1 MMSQGINRSEK
12 FVYHICRQSF
22 LSIWSYANPKNK
34 EKNQE
39 LCDILIVCD
48 PDIVIFSVKEIG
60 VTNSGDLSTDW
71 ARWRKRAIESSV
83 KQIYGAERWIEK
95 ASHVVRS
102 DNSEGLAFPDPR
114 NRRIHRIAVALG
126 GEGKMPVQFGDF
138 GNGFVHVFDDI
149 SFQIIMSELDTITD
163 FVRYL
168 TAKEK
173 FYQSKIKTI
182 FHGGEEDLLA
192 YYLLHGKEFQKN
204 YDVCV
209 IDDDLWSSF
218 IRKPEY
224 RTKKDADV
232 DSYIWDRLTR
242 ILSDD
247 ILHGH
252 VEFGPHLSESEIAI
266 RVMAREDRFN
276 RRILG
281 KSFNEFYE
289 LAKQNKVRS
298 RIALGMSKVT
308 YVFLAMRH
316 GEDRKF
322 RVAELGGRCY
332 VARGLHQ
339 ERYTVIGLATEKFK
353 EGMGFSFDL
362 MYLHKA
368 SWSDEDQHQMEVAQK
383 EFGYFV
389 CPLAQSTHEDEYP
402 D

>member
-1 MMSQGINRSEK
+1 MNQGINRSEK
-12 FVYHICRQSF
+12 FVYHVCNQSF
-22 LSIWSYANPKNK
+22 LSLWSYANPKNK
-34 EKNQE
+34 ANNEE

-71 ARWRKRAIESSV
+71 ARWRKRAIEKSV
-83 KQIYGAERWIEK
+83 GQIYGSERWIEH

-102 DNSEGLAFPDPR
+102 DNSEGLAFPDLR

-126 GEGKMPVQFGDF
+126 GEGKMPIQFGDF
-138 GNGFVHVFDDI
+138 GKGFVHVFDDI

-168 TAKEK
+168 AAKEEL
-173 FYQSKIKTI
+173 YQSGINTI
-182 FHGGEEDLLA
+182 FEGGEEDLLA
-192 YYLLHGKEFQKN
+192 FYLHHGKKFPKN

-209 IDDDLWSSF
+209 INDNLWSSF
-218 IRKPEY
+218 IGKTEY
-224 RTKKDADV
+224 RAKKNADD
-232 DSYIWDRLTR
+232 DSYVWDRLVE

-252 VEFGPHLSESEIAI
+252 IEFGPHLNESEIAI

-281 KSFNEFYE
+281 KSFKEFYE
-289 LAKQNKVRS
+289 LAKQKKVRS
-298 RIALGMSKVT
+298 RKVLGMSQVT
-308 YVFLAMRH
+308 YVFLSMRH
-316 GEDRKF
+316 GEDRKY
-322 RVAELGGRCY
+322 RVAELGGRCF

-339 ERYTVIGLATEKFK
+339 DRYTVIGLATEQFE

-362 MYLHKA
+362 MYLYKP
-368 SWSDEDQHQMEVAQK
+368 SWSDEDQYQMEIAKK

-389 CPLAQSTHEDEYP
+389 SPLVQSIHEDEYP
-402 D
+402 E